1 MNCNLSRQCFL
12 SLQERRNRKL
22 RVSRLDFNI
31 NMTPGL
37 ESEYKFVVCHIKQN
51 VVTSQYQH
59 VCCRLNKSEEVVN

>member
-1 MNCNLSRQCFL
+1 
-12 SLQERRNRKL
+12 
-22 RVSRLDFNI
+22 VSRLDFNI